1 MPFSSIQEV
10 FTAFE
15 NLKVLVIG
23 DVMIDS
29 YIYGNAG
36 RISPEAP
43 VPVVNVSK
51 RENRLGGAANVA
63 LNIQSLG
70 ATPILCSIV
79 GEELDGQIFLD
90 LLEKRN
96 ITSKGI
102 VRSKERIT
110 TVKTRVLA
118 GFQHMLRVDS
128 ETDKSLSPLEQHAL
142 MDRIR
147 DLASGCDVI
156 IFEDYDK
163 GVLNPSVISQTITM
177 ANEMGI
183 PTVVDPKKRNFM
195 SYSGASLFKP
205 NLRELKEGLKL
216 EFDHHDLDQL
226 SSAVNQLNAHM
237 PVEKALITLSDR
249 GVYLTDHVQ
258 SIHYPAHIRRI
269 ADVSGAG
276 DTVVSI
282 AALCEALHLSLEVQ
296 AELSNLGGGLVCQH
310 LGVMPIEKESLLQE
324 ALKNEMILKHLTI

>member
-1 MPFSSIQEV
+1 MPFTSIQEV
-10 FTAFE
+10 FAAFE

-43 VPVVNVSK
+43 VPVVNVNK

-216 EFDHHDLDQL
+216 EFDHNDLDQL

-258 SIHYPAHIRRI
+258 SIHYPAHIRQI

-324 ALKNEMILKHLTI
+324 ALNNEMISKHLTD

>member
-15 NLKVLVIG
+15 NIKVLVIG
-23 DVMIDS
+23 DVMIDA
-29 YIYGNAG
+29 YIYGNAV

-43 VPVVNVSK
+43 VPVVNESK

-63 LNIQSLG
+63 LNVQSLG
-70 ATPILCSIV
+70 AVPVLCSIV
-79 GEELDGQIFLD
+79 GDEPNGQNFLELLD
-90 LLEKRN
+90 ERGINSRGIIK
-96 ITSKGI
+96 SKD
-102 VRSKERIT
+102 RIT

-128 ETDKSLSPLEQHAL
+128 ETDTGLTPLEQHTL
-142 MDRIR
+142 MNRIR
-147 DLASGCDVI
+147 DLAPGCDVI

-163 GVLNPSVISQTITM
+163 GVLNPSVIAQTIAL
-177 ANEMGI
+177 ANELGI
-183 PTVVDPKKRNFM
+183 PTVVDPKKRNFLA
-195 SYSGASLFKP
+195 YSGASLFKP

-282 AALCEALHLSLEVQ
+282 AALCEALHLPLEVQ

-324 ALKNEMILKHLTI
+324 AERNEVILKHVTD

>member
-216 EFDHHDLDQL
+216 EFDHNDLDQL

-258 SIHYPAHIRRI
+258 SIHYPAHIRQI

-324 ALKNEMILKHLTI
+324 ALNNEMISKHLMD